1 MILSRRVALNGN
13 QLDQIDS
20 AIVIRKIE
28 AGTTKRT
35 VNATAMMGG
44 SGQRITAQHW
54 DTLEVSVTFAIDI
67 HKKALAD
74 RREVFDDVIAWAM
87 QKGWLTVNWLPDKGL
102 RVDEVVLP
110 ASGDLFEWTNDFTI
124 VFRAYAVPF
133 WQDDTATTATGASI
147 TVPGQVETVC
157 DAEITNGSGSTIN
170 TLSVG
175 VGDSSMS
182 FTNLGLADGER
193 LVIGH
198 GDDGMLYIR
207 IYTGASYYRRVM
219 DKRTG
224 GSSDDLYVKPGAR
237 SITVTG
243 GTVTKSISCRGRY
256 V

>member
-1 MILSRRVALNGN
+1 MILSKRIALGGI
-13 QLDQIDS
+13 QLDQVNS
-20 AIVIRKIE
+20 AIVIRSIDPGVPKESIG
-28 AGTTKRT
+28 A
-35 VNATAMMGG
+35 VDMMGG
-44 SGQRITAQHW
+44 FGQRVTNQHW
-54 DTLEVSVTFAIDI
+54 ETLEVSVTYAIDI
-67 HKKALAD
+67 PKKQMAD
-74 RREVFDDVIAWAM
+74 RRAVFDAVNRWALA
-87 QKGWLTVNWLPDKGL
+87 KGWLTVNWMTGKRMWVDK
-102 RVDEVVLP
+102 VVIP
-110 ASGDLFEWTNDFTI
+110 GSGDLWNWTDDFTI

-133 WQDDTATTATGASI
+133 WTDDTATETTGESI
-147 TVPGQVETVC
+147 TVPGNVETVC
-157 DAEITNGSGSTIN
+157 DAEITNGSGSTID

-224 GSSDDLYVKPGAR
+224 GSSDDLYVKPGANA
-237 SITVTG
+237 ITVTG
-243 GTVTKSISCRGRY
+243 GTVTNKISCFGRY